1 MIVLTPILIVP
12 VVAGLLCL
20 LLRSRRAMALTNI
33 IAFALTLGLGVRLVV
48 GQASRLPTGRLA
60 LGPPTAGGTPATTGE
75 TPAPLP
81 AASLQ
86 SNVVT
91 ECGEFFRADALSA
104 WMVLLIS
111 VVSLASALYAGP
123 YFQRDLAAQA
133 VTPGR
138 VREFYVLTPVFSA
151 GMFLVVLANNLGVMW
166 FALEATAL
174 SSVLLVALYNRSTS
188 LEAAWK
194 YVMLGSL
201 GLALALFGTVFTY
214 AASAQRSTEPP
225 GFNWSQLMAMAG
237 QLDPRMIKLA
247 FVFVLVGYGTKA
259 GLAPMHTWLPDAH
272 SEAPSPTSA
281 MLSGVSLK
289 VALYALLRF
298 HILTTASLGSTF
310 SQTLLLVFG
319 LGSMCLAA
327 PFILVQT
334 NLKRL
339 LAYSSLEHV
348 GLICAGIGL
357 NSPITIFGALLHMGY
372 HALTKPVLFFAAGN
386 VHQTYHTLQMR
397 RIGPGIGRVLPL
409 TALCLGLAGAA
420 IMGLPPLGLF
430 FSEITVLGGGFA
442 AGHTTASVLL
452 LAALLASFCGIL
464 YQFTRILP
472 GLPKP
477 GRSYRFSAFPSPQPS
492 PLERG
497 ATTSTAAETLAVGE
511 HSQTTEALSL
521 SPGERARVRGNETPG
536 SADASNTAP
545 AANSSPLERIFPMA
559 LLLITLMVF
568 SFWLPGPLL
577 QLLQQAARIIGG
589 AP

>member
-1 MIVLTPILIVP
+1 MREVLARP
-12 VVAGLLCL
+12 
-20 LLRSRRAMALTNI
+20 
-33 IAFALTLGLGVRLVV
+33 
-48 GQASRLPTGRLA
+48 
-60 LGPPTAGGTPATTGE
+60 E
-75 TPAPLP
+75 H
-81 AASLQ
+81 
-86 SNVVT
+86 VVT
-91 ECGEFFRADALSA
+91 EWTGFFRADALSA

-111 VVSLASALYAGP
+111 VVSLGSSLYAGG
-123 YFQRDLAAQA
+123 YFRRDLAAGA

-138 VREFYVLTPVFSA
+138 VKEFFVLTPLFTT

-194 YVMLGSL
+194 YVILGSL

-214 AASAQRSTEPP
+214 TAAVGKTPSETLPS
-225 GFNWSQLMAMAG
+225 FNWSHLMSIAG

-247 FVFVLVGYGTKA
+247 FVFAFVGYGAKA

-298 HILTTASLGSTF
+298 HILTMACLGSSF
-310 SQTLLLVFG
+310 SRTMLVVFG

-348 GLICAGIGL
+348 GLICVGFGL
-357 NSPITIFGALLHMGY
+357 NSPLTILGALMHMGY

-386 VHQTYHTLQMR
+386 IHQSCHTLQIR
-397 RIGPGIGRVLPL
+397 LIGPGLARMLPL
-409 TALCLGLAGAA
+409 TVVCMSLAAVAA
-420 IMGLPPLGLF
+420 IGLPPFGLF
-430 FSEITVLGGGFA
+430 FSEMTVLNGGFLEA
-442 AGHTTASVLL
+442 HQTGISMLV

-464 YQFTRILP
+464 CQL
-472 GLPKP
+472 
-477 GRSYRFSAFPSPQPS
+477 
-492 PLERG
+492 
-497 ATTSTAAETLAVGE
+497 
-511 HSQTTEALSL
+511 
-521 SPGERARVRGNETPG
+521 ARVLLG
-536 SADASNTAP
+536 AP
-545 AANSSPLERIFPMA
+545 KVPRTSSVARWDGIPAMGLMLGT
-559 LLLITLMVF
+559 LLVF
-568 SFWLPGPLL
+568 SVWLPAPLL
-577 QLLQQAARIIGG
+577 DLMNRAQGIIIGG
-589 AP
+589 KP